1 MFYQNGFSILKFH
14 YITSN
19 MSFQSNFSIVDLL
32 LATYVPVARHLVRCL
47 ILLRVFE
54 DLNRL
59 TQWCIIQI
67 KHFGVNFD
75 IELIIGHTNQSK
87 SVYVCI
93 YGVHVHVFVICFM
106 AWIAQNIFLSNLV
119 LSYSV
124 EMIIYLQGCGSEM
137 RWNWVNILAVNVV
150 TNKLL
155 KPQPFH
161 VLMEVSE
168 VVDCQYPSVD
178 AQSENFK
185 FYHITY

>member
-19 MSFQSNFSIVDLL
+19 MSFQSNFSIVNLL

-75 IELIIGHTNQSK
+75 MELIMGHTNQST

-93 YGVHVHVFVICFM
+93 YGYIY
-106 AWIAQNIFLSNLV
+106 AYLLWIAQNIFLSNLV
-119 LSYSV
+119 LSYSM
-124 EMIIYLQGCGSEM
+124 EMIIYLQGCGAEM

-150 TNKLL
+150 TNKLS

-161 VLMEVSE
+161 VLMEASE
-168 VVDCQYPSVD
+168 VLDCQYPSVD
-178 AQSENFK
+178 AQTENFK
-185 FYHITY
+185 FFHITY